1 MDHDYES
8 RQWAE
13 SRPHFTAF
21 VTGFVRQ
28 IGAAFEVLTA
38 RLYEAPWDKR
48 QPSISRRGAR

>member
-48 QPSISRRGAR
+48 QPPISRRGAR